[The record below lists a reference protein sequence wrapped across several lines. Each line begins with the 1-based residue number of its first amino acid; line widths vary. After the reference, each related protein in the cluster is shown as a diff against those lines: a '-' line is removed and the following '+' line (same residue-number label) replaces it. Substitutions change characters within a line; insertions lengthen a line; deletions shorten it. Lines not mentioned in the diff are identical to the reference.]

1 MSEQSLVDWVRQV
14 KPKTTHEDLL
24 KRLRAAGWSQ
34 EIIDDVIAEASKPV
48 VTSVPSLRSD
58 GLVQMAVAAGST
70 VIKGAFVG
78 ANPNTFDGFNTLDL
92 GDRKAQVVFEMEVPR
107 VVVVDNF
114 MSSEECDLMIER
126 ARPQLTRSTV
136 VEHGTANSVVDPVRT
151 SQGMFFGRQQDEF
164 IKTIE
169 NRVSEFVNWPV
180 ENGEGFQVLKYGPE
194 EEYKPHNDYF
204 NPNDPAS
211 ASNLSRNGQ
220 RVATVLIYLNDVE
233 AGGGTSFP
241 ESKLEIK
248 PRKGSAIFFGYPSAD
263 SASKTLHGGSP
274 VLRGEKWVCVKWFRE
289 KQFS

>member
-1 MSEQSLVDWVRQV
+1 MSEQSLLDWVRQV
-14 KPKTTHEDLL
+14 KPKISHEELL
-24 KRLRAAGWSQ
+24 QRLKDAGWSQ
-34 EIIDDVIAEASKPV
+34 AIIDDVLTEAAKPV
-48 VTSVPSLRSD
+48 ITTVPSLRND
-58 GLVQMAVAAGST
+58 GLVQMGLESGST
-70 VIKGAFVG
+70 LIKGAFVG
-78 ANPNTFDGFNTLDL
+78 ANPNTFDGFNTLNC
-92 GDRKAQVVFEMEVPR
+92 GDRRARVVFEMEVPR
-107 VVVVDNF
+107 VVVVDDF
-114 MSSEECDLMIER
+114 MSSEECDLMIEK
-126 ARPQLTRSTV
+126 AQPHLTRSTV

-151 SQGMFFGRQQDEF
+151 SQGMFFGRLQDEF

-169 NRVSEFVNWPV
+169 NRISAFINWPV
-180 ENGEGFQVLKYGPE
+180 ENGEGFQVLRYGPD

-220 RVATVLIYLNDVE
+220 RIATVLIYLNDVE

-263 SASKTLHGGSP
+263 GSSKTLHGGSP

-289 KQFS
+289 KQFT